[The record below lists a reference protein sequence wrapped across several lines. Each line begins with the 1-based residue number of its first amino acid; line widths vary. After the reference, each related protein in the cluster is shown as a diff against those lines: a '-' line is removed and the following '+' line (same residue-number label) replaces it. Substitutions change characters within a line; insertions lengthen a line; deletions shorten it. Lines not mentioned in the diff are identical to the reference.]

1 MGDTRGV
8 GQLPDG
14 KSEVDACLEIRFGGC
29 VHIDLANG
37 DVATILI
44 EDCEGVRRQQV
55 VVDLLGG
62 TTVLEDEGDWRSG
75 GRR

>member
-1 MGDTRGV
+1 MRGAAK
-8 GQLPDG
+8 LPDR
-14 KSEVDACLEIRFGGC
+14 KREVDAGLEIRFGSC

-44 EDCEGVRRQQV
+44 EDGEGVRHQQV

-62 TTVLEDEGDWRSG
+62 TTVLEDQGDRRSG